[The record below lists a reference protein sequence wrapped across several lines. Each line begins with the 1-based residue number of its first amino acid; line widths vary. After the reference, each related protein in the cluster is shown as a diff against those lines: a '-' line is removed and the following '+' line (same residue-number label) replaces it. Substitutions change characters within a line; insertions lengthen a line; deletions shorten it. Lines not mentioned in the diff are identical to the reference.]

1 MQAVFLSRPAA
12 VRRAR
17 PALLACVL
25 GLALVPAFAQK
36 RLAACDI
43 LDEKQASAV
52 LRGAIEAR
60 SSNRD
65 FEQAGKATSSW
76 CQFAAARSNL
86 RVQLFEYPDAAGA
99 AAAARQVVSRKGEA
113 VYTEE
118 KGLGDQA
125 WWWAM
130 GDEKA
135 RGYIVRK
142 GARILV
148 LDVRSEERVSEK
160 DAKQLL
166 RPRMPDLVG
175 RL

>member
-1 MQAVFLSRPAA
+1 MQTLPLSQPAMF
-12 VRRAR
+12 RRAR
-17 PALLACVL
+17 AAALACAL
-25 GLALVPAFAQK
+25 GLALVPAVAQK
-36 RLAACDI
+36 RLAACDL
-43 LDEKQASAV
+43 LDEKQASAL

-60 SSNRD
+60 SSNRN

-86 RVQLFEYPDAAGA
+86 RVQLFEYPDAAAATGA
-99 AAAARQVVSRKGEA
+99 VRQAVSRKGEA

-118 KGLGDQA
+118 RGLGDQA

-148 LDVRSEERVSEK
+148 LDVRSEERVGEK

-166 RPRMPDLVG
+166 RPGMPALVA

>member
-1 MQAVFLSRPAA
+1 MQTVALSQPPAA
-12 VRRAR
+12 RHVRA
-17 PALLACVL
+17 AALACVL
-25 GLALVPAFAQK
+25 GLAFVPAFAQK

-43 LDEKQASAV
+43 LDEKQASAL
-52 LRGAIEAR
+52 LRGAIEAH

-86 RVQLFEYPDAAGA
+86 RVQLFEYPDPAGAAGA
-99 AAAARQVVSRKGEA
+99 VRKAVSRKGEA
-113 VYTEE
+113 VYAEE

-148 LDVRSEERVSEK
+148 VDVRSEERVSER

-166 RPRMPDLVG
+166 RPRMPDIVA